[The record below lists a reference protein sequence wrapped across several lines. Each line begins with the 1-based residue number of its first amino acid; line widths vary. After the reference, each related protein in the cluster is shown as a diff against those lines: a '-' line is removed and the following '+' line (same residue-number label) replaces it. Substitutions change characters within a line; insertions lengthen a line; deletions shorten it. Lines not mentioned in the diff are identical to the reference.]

1 MIQAC
6 ADAVA
11 GLVDVGV
18 RGAALLPEVSELR
31 RVSAT
36 VAAQVALAAAAEGLE
51 QVEITD
57 PIQQVHEAMW
67 EPVYP
72 PIEVV

>member
-6 ADAVA
+6 VDAVA

-36 VAAQVALAAAAEGLE
+36 VAAQVARTAAAAEGLG

-67 EPVYP
+67 EPV
-72 PIEVV
+72 